1 MNDSPGILREVIGH
15 AVVTLLYF
23 KVQIRFA
30 HALEGEVA
38 GKHNIQEDAK
48 RPHVDS
54 SPIILPLLSDLWG
67 HIRWGATENLQLLS
81 VRAEDREAKVDDL
94 DYVSLLLYQDVV

>member
-1 MNDSPGILREVIGH
+1 MNDPPGILREVVGH
-15 AVVTLLYF
+15 AVIALLNLI
-23 KVQIRFA
+23 VQVRLA

-38 GKHNIQEDAK
+38 GKHNIEEDSK
-48 RPHVDS
+48 SPHVDS

-81 VRAEDREAKVDDL
+81 VRAEDREPEIDDL